1 MDEHHV
7 TKFMVSFSGQ
17 LEFITFPAG
26 VFDDQLYVQYNIVW
40 GPDWK
45 PITGLSSGTSQ
56 IARSGRDPE
65 KVVFNLPIEM
75 VFSSTNI
82 HGWPQL
88 VVTLRAK
95 NFLTG
100 DSLRGYGL
108 FLLPPVVGT
117 KKLTTHLF
125 RPRSAT
131 LLGDWLAWI
140 IGRQPELAEP
150 TMLASG
156 KDNYLLRTESYGTVT
171 LKMAMISKDLRK
183 LGYDNQPAWQ
193 CNAEE

>member
-17 LEFITFPAG
+17 LEYITFPAG

-82 HGWPQL
+82 HGC
-88 VVTLRAK
+88 
-95 NFLTG
+95 

-108 FLLPPVVGT
+108 FLLPPLVGT

-193 CNAEE
+193 YNAEE